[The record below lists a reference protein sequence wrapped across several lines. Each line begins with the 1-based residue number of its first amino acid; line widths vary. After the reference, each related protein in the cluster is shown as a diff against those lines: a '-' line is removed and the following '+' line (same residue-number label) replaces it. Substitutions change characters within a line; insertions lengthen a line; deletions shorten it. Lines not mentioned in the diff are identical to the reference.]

1 MKSYL
6 LEYSVQTLIDFP
18 GTTYKYILQMIKKED
33 GFFILDS
40 PIVINFKYLIK
51 RVLLPF
57 YDILF
62 LSLLFLNRSK
72 RIEKRYTVSICAI
85 FKDEAHNFKEWIE
98 FHKIVGAEHFYLY
111 NNFSSDNFLDVLKPY
126 IEEGLVTLTEW
137 PFVKGQMKA
146 YEHCFENHK
155 NDSKWISFLD
165 LDEFIV
171 PIKSESLSAWL
182 QKMERFPCV
191 LVYWKMFGTSGLI
204 EGSKEKLTIEQYTVS
219 WEKLVNIGKVFWN
232 TKYSISDYSSMHIIS
247 ASYLFFGKKIT
258 IPPVNQFK
266 KFVKWDIHR
275 HGNFRDNNIDIQIN
289 HYWSKSFNDTKFKK
303 FVRGD
308 AFFGDTAPTRNLNS
322 FMNLEFKNISS
333 DYKIYK
339 YLIGLKIALG
349 LTDYLNKNE

>member
-1 MKSYL
+1 
-6 LEYSVQTLIDFP
+6 
-18 GTTYKYILQMIKKED
+18 MIIKENN
-33 GFFILDS
+33 FFIFDRPVS
-40 PIVINFKYLIK
+40 INLKYYIK
-51 RVLLPF
+51 RLLLPF
-57 YDILF
+57 YDFFYSSILCF
-62 LSLLFLNRSK
+62 HKNK
-72 RIEKRYTVSICAI
+72 NIKKRYAVSICAI
-85 FKDEAHNFKEWIE
+85 FKDEAHNFNEWIE
-98 FHKIVGAEHFYLY
+98 FHKIVGVEHFYLY
-111 NNFSSDNFLDVLKPY
+111 NNFSSDNFLEVLKPY
-126 IEEGLVTLTEW
+126 IKAGLVTLTDW

-171 PIKSESLSAWL
+171 AVKTESLHTWL
-182 QKMERFPCV
+182 QKFECFPCV

-232 TKYSISDYSSMHIIS
+232 TKYSISDYSSMHIIP
-247 ASYLFFGKKIT
+247 ASYSFFGKKIV

-308 AFFGDTAPTRNLNS
+308 AFFGESAPTRNLES
-322 FMNLEFKNISS
+322 FMYHEYKNISS
-333 DYKIYK
+333 DYKIFK
-339 YLIGLKIALG
+339 YLIALKIALG
-349 LTDYLNKNE
+349 LTGELKRDE

>member
-1 MKSYL
+1 
-6 LEYSVQTLIDFP
+6 
-18 GTTYKYILQMIKKED
+18 MIKKED
-33 GFFILDS
+33 NFFILDR
-40 PIVINFKYLIK
+40 PLEINFKYFIK

-72 RIEKRYTVSICAI
+72 RIEKKYSVSICAI

-98 FHKIVGAEHFYLY
+98 FHKIVGTEHFYLY

-137 PFVKGQMKA
+137 PFVQGQMKA

-191 LVYWKMFGTSGLI
+191 LVYWKMFGTSGRV
-204 EGSKEKLTIEQYTVS
+204 EGNKQKLVVEQYTVS

-232 TKYSISDYSSMHIIS
+232 TDFIISDYSSMHIIPTS
-247 ASYLFFGKKIT
+247 FKVLGKTIT
-258 IPPVNQFK
+258 VPPVNQFK

-275 HGNFRDNNIDIQIN
+275 SGNLRLNDVEIQIN
-289 HYWSKSFNDTKFKK
+289 HYWSKSFKDTVITKFA
-303 FVRGD
+303 RGD

-322 FMNLEFKNISS
+322 FMYHEYKNISS
-333 DYKIYK
+333 DYKIFK
-339 YLIGLKIALG
+339 YLIELKIALG
-349 LTDYLNKNE
+349 LTVYLNKNE